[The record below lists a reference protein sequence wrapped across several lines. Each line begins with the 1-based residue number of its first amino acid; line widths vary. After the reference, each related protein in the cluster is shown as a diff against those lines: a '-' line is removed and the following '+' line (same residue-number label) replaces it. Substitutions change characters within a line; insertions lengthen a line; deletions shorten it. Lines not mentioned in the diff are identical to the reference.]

1 MEIMIERVNPKFVP
15 MYIKKDPVRP
25 HITSEVRMGPGRDI
39 YHIDE
44 QAFVCLAYLDR
55 VPADEETLLS
65 ANVGPVVV
73 AYTVWSLKKGMGRQ
87 IILDLQKMIRETYRF
102 KRLVTLSPQTEMAT
116 KFHLS
121 NGAEL
126 IAENMTTNNFEY
138 NIEW

>member
-1 MEIMIERVNPKFVP
+1 MIERVDPKVRP
-15 MYIKKDPVRP
+15 MIIKKDPVRP
-25 HITSEVRMGPGRDI
+25 HINAVTRMGPGRDI

-73 AYTVWSLKKGMGRQ
+73 AYTVWSLKKGMGRK
-87 IILDLQKMIRETYRF
+87 IILDLQSMIRETYRF
-102 KRLVTLSPQTEMAT
+102 KRLVTLSPKTEMAT

-126 IAENMTTNNFEY
+126 IAENLTTNNFEY
-138 NIEW
+138 DISW

>member
-1 MEIMIERVNPKFVP
+1 MLEKVDPKFIS

-25 HITSEVRMGPGRDI
+25 HIKGEVRIAPGRDV

-44 QAFVCLAYLDR
+44 RAFVCLAYLDR

-65 ANVGPVVV
+65 ANVGPIVV
-73 AYTVWSLKKGMGRQ
+73 AYTLWSLEKGLGRK
-87 IILDLQKMIRETYRF
+87 IILDLQAMIRETYRF
-102 KRLVTLSPQTEMAT
+102 KRLVTLSPKTEMAT

-126 IAENMTTNNFEY
+126 IAENMLSNNFEY
-138 NIEW
+138 FLEK

>member
-1 MEIMIERVNPKFVP
+1 MIERVVTKFVP
-15 MYIKKDPVRP
+15 MYIKKDSVRP
-25 HITSEVRMGPGRDI
+25 HIKASVRMAPGRDM

-65 ANVGPVVV
+65 ANVGPIVV

-87 IILDLQKMIRETYRF
+87 IILDLQKMINDTWRF
-102 KRLVTLSPQTEMAT
+102 KRLVTLSPKTEMAT

-126 IAENMTTNNFEY
+126 IAENMLSNNFEY
-138 NIEW
+138 FLEK